1 MTNYAQDIR
10 AFMSRGTRE
19 EVSLV
24 TRRLALGALSA
35 VVLRTPVDTGRARG
49 NWQTSVGV
57 AIGGGETGT
66 LDKGGQ
72 STITQGAASIA
83 RQQGFTPIIIQ
94 NNVPYITAL
103 NDGHSKQAPAGYV
116 EGALASLGL
125 GTGRG

>member
-1 MTNYAQDIR
+1 MSEASRIR
-10 AFMSRGTRE
+10 DFMVKGSRE
-19 EVSLV
+19 EVSLA
-24 TRRLALGALSA
+24 TRKLALGALTA

-57 AIGGGETGT
+57 AIGGGETGS
-66 LDKGGQ
+66 LDKSGT
-72 STITQGAASIA
+72 STITQGAASIG
-83 RQQGFTPIIIQ
+83 RQQGYTPIIIQ
-94 NNVPYITAL
+94 NNVPYITRL